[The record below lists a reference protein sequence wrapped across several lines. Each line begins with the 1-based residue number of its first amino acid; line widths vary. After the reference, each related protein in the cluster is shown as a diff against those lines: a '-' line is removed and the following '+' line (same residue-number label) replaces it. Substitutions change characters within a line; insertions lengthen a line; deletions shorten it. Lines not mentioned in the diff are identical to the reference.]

1 MKVMNGLV
9 ITLEE
14 DEIFMCLTVLL
25 CEQFCRFANGGAK
38 ILIKS
43 VLLFICFD
51 VFSNSEVLGKIDSIR
66 SKLPSAACCSWE
78 EKGGNCEANLL

>member
-14 DEIFMCLTVLL
+14 ESQEIFICLPVLL
-25 CEQFCRFANGGAK
+25 CEQFCRFANRGAK

-43 VLLFICFD
+43 VPLHEIIFF
-51 VFSNSEVLGKIDSIR
+51 VSVY
-66 SKLPSAACCSWE
+66 SAAVKC
-78 EKGGNCEANLL
+78 

>member
-14 DEIFMCLTVLL
+14 DEIFMCLAVLL

-38 ILIKS
+38 ISIKS
-43 VLLFICFD
+43 YFM
-51 VFSNSEVLGKIDSIR
+51 R
-66 SKLPSAACCSWE
+66 
-78 EKGGNCEANLL
+78 